1 MKKIFLSLCIA
12 VLLFNIVSP
21 IVLAANAEYDHEA
34 LMQYDGYG
42 KAMYETIVEETSF
55 ITGQY
60 TENKDFVSDSIDQI
74 KEYGSFFWNEQNWN
88 SEPWTYDRFK
98 EMVAKPAGFLL
109 TVGDWVKKLFGGYGE
124 KYHPS
129 IPSSGAY
136 DEYILPDPRCASK
149 GTDCAAFS
157 VKRGYALYIGDKKI
171 TYANGASNVGYVG
184 QVDERE
190 QYIDAVLYAWS
201 FRSEWK
207 KFYGANAMR
216 FIPFSSSI
224 RPGEGMHGDFA
235 NFITLA
241 SYFGVPVRIEKDTG
255 EPIPPIVTKPNPY
268 DKFKNHV
275 YDNVQNVATPQPKP
289 YLVCPNGSKIQM
301 SIDGSTFLG
310 VDGKAMIVN
319 KDGTAKVDSAICKLG
334 WDKPVVKYIDNRAAI
349 ETPDGKWKDAETG
362 KMLDGDGGD
371 GEGECGMLCS
381 LGKLAEFVLNF
392 FEKLLEFFIK
402 IFIPEDM
409 DFISNE
415 FDKLKNTFDD
425 KLGIVGDLGGSIK
438 SLFSQENPNPLQNL
452 TMNLPATGGEP
463 IKVMEMSFIEQHVPT
478 LKKVMSGILVLIT
491 VFYVYRKITGRGGV
505 MEK

>member
-21 IVLAANAEYDHEA
+21 VVMAANAEYDHEK
-34 LMQYDGYG
+34 LMEYDGYG

-55 ITGQY
+55 VTGQY
-60 TENKDFVSDSIDQI
+60 TKNKDYVNKSIDQI
-74 KEYGSFFWNEQNWN
+74 RDYANFWWN
-88 SEPWTYDRFK
+88 DQKWDSEPWTYDRFK
-98 EMVAKPAGFLL
+98 EMVAKPTGYLL
-109 TVGDWVKKLFGGYGE
+109 TVGDWVKKLFGGYKE
-124 KYHPS
+124 KHHPS
-129 IPSSGAY
+129 EPV
-136 DEYILPDPRCASK
+136 PDYYNQFVEFYSNDSEMFRVKPGYTMRIDNGLTYTAEKGFKKVEASIDWISNSVIDVSFVYGGVRF
-149 GTDCAAFS
+149 GT
-157 VKRGYALYIGDKKI
+157 KRFYYEEDKNFFK
-171 TYANGASNVGYVG
+171 TWKANGNFQNVMHLAALTNTRIDFLENG
-184 QVDERE
+184 QEIIRPSLPNDFDDFKK
-190 QYIDAVLYAWS
+190 YID
-201 FRSEWK
+201 
-207 KFYGANAMR
+207 
-216 FIPFSSSI
+216 
-224 RPGEGMHGDFA
+224 
-235 NFITLA
+235 
-241 SYFGVPVRIEKDTG
+241 
-255 EPIPPIVTKPNPY
+255 
-268 DKFKNHV
+268 DKFS
-275 YDNVQNVATPQPKP
+275 QITTPRPTP
-289 YLVCPNGSKIQM
+289 YLSCPNGTKIQM
-301 SIDGSTFLG
+301 SIDGGTFLG

-319 KDGTAKVDSAICKLG
+319 KDGTAKVDSSICKLG
-334 WDKPVVKYIDNRAAI
+334 WNKPVVKYIDNRAAI
-349 ETPDGKWKDAETG
+349 ETPDGKWQDAETG

-425 KLGIVGDLGGSIK
+425 KLGIVGVLSGSIK
-438 SLFSQENPNPLQNL
+438 NLFSQENPNPLQNL
-452 TMNLPATGGEP
+452 TISLPATGGEP

>member
-21 IVLAANAEYDHEA
+21 IVLAANAEYDHEK
-34 LMQYDGYG
+34 LMEYDGYG

-60 TENKDFVSDSIDQI
+60 TENKEFVSDSIDQI
-74 KEYGSFFWNEQNWN
+74 KEYGSFFWNEQNWD

-98 EMVAKPAGFLL
+98 EIIAKPAGFLL
-109 TVGDWVKKLFGGYGE
+109 TVGDWVGKLFGDYGE

-136 DEYILPDPRCASK
+136 DEFITPDPRCAESSNY
-149 GTDCAAFS
+149 CNSFR
-157 VKRGYALYIGDKKI
+157 VNRGYILFVGDKKV
-171 TYANGASNVGYVG
+171 TYGTGVGNLIMSGTINV
-184 QVDERE
+184 EE
-190 QYIDAVLYAWS
+190 QYADVVLFAWS
-201 FRSEWK
+201 YQSDWK
-207 KFYGANAMR
+207 KFYGNDAIKLKQLNNL
-216 FIPFSSSI
+216 
-224 RPGEGMHGDFA
+224 HGDFT
-235 NFITLA
+235 NFIVLA
-241 SYFGVPVRIEKDTG
+241 SMFGVPVRIEKETG
-255 EPIPPIVTKPNPY
+255 EPVKPITKPNPY

-275 YDNVQNVATPQPKP
+275 YDNISNVATPQPKP

-319 KDGTAKVDSAICKLG
+319 KDGTAQVDSAICKLG

-371 GEGECGMLCS
+371 GESECGMLCS

-452 TMNLPATGGEP
+452 TISLPATGGEP